1 MQFQLYQT
9 EIDYLIPILSL
20 YDINVAY
27 RNQVINI
34 MPASRKQR
42 TIYMSDARKERLM
55 KLDPE
60 ASFSQLVN
68 RAVSHYYDALVED
81 RWLKKQRREKF
92 KKF

>member
-1 MQFQLYQT
+1 
-9 EIDYLIPILSL
+9 
-20 YDINVAY
+20 
-27 RNQVINI
+27 

-68 RAVSHYYDALVED
+68 RVVSHYYDALVED

-92 KKF
+92 GKL

>member
-1 MQFQLYQT
+1 M
-9 EIDYLIPILSL
+9 
-20 YDINVAY
+20 
-27 RNQVINI
+27 I

-60 ASFSQLVN
+60 ASFSQMVN

-92 KKF
+92 GKL